1 MDEGDG
7 QVQSVVLQFVF
18 WIGTG
23 TSIADLELK
32 SHNDVSSRWIDV
44 RNYLLA

>member
-7 QVQSVVLQFVF
+7 QVQSVVLQVVF

-23 TSIADLELK
+23 KRDLDLELNSYK
-32 SHNDVSSRWIDV
+32 FKHFEEQMD
-44 RNYLLA
+44 